1 MENSFLNCL
10 KKHESCPGYRK
21 WNKGFLIAAKE
32 AMLLLSGSLCAQS
45 NASKQPLPTFKYKAD
60 NAADT
65 ARQCKV
71 FPNRE
76 TKAVSVCA
84 VWNLTDT
91 AERTLWSMA
100 DSSGKVA
107 AKAGGKAV
115 RAGIPVVRTDIAG
128 LPRRMRKTALTFTI
142 GGDSVRREALLEGLF
157 YPYALTVS
165 QRVAAETYLALKYG
179 VTPREDYLSPMGDTL
194 WYYDKDKMYSHAV
207 VGIGRDT
214 LHGLQRL
221 EGGSVESNLLR
232 MKLLPSA
239 NNNRVSLLP
248 RQYLLWGESEGKLSF
263 GADNAFALLGD
274 SIVLFDLMERTWLVR
289 TTGTSGI
296 RTQLSV
302 SADSLPRT
310 DSLYLLV
317 DRSGKGF
324 FDGSDCYGPVRADS
338 NGMFVFDVRW
348 DSDNSGTDLFTFAC
362 SGTPEQLMSTMTNG
376 DNGGNGNPGGS
387 TGIRDARSQDGKT
400 AVWPNPASERLHVR
414 TGMAA
419 PVEAA
424 ITNSQGK
431 LLLRQN
437 FAEPSFE
444 INVGSLA
451 TGSYTLR
458 LQSGNCVENIPFVV
472 KKNQ

>member
-1 MENSFLNCL
+1 M

-21 WNKGFLIAAKE
+21 WNKGFLIAAT
-32 AMLLLSGSLCAQS
+32 AVLLLSNQLFAQN
-45 NASKQPLPTFKYKAD
+45 NASKQPLPTFKYRAD

-65 ARQCKV
+65 SRQCKV
-71 FPNRE
+71 NPNRE

-84 VWNLTDT
+84 VWNLADT

-107 AKAGGKAV
+107 AKAGGKTV
-115 RAGIPVVRTDIAG
+115 RAGVPAVRTDIAG
-128 LPRRMRKTALTFTI
+128 LPRKARKKPLTFTM
-142 GGDSVRREALLEGLF
+142 GGDSVRRDALLEGLF
-157 YPYALTVS
+157 YPYALSQT
-165 QRVAAETYLALKYG
+165 QRVAAESYLALKYG
-179 VTPREDYLSPMGDTL
+179 VTLREDYLSPEGDTL
-194 WYYDKDKMYSHAV
+194 WNHSSDSLFSHAV
-207 VGIGRDT
+207 AGLGCDT
-214 LHGLQRL
+214 LHGLQKL
-221 EGGSVESNLLR
+221 EGGSAESDLLR
-232 MKLLPSA
+232 MKLLSSA

-248 RQYLLWGESEGKLSF
+248 RQYLLWGGSEGKLSF
-263 GADNAFALLGD
+263 GAGSAFALVGD

-289 TTGTSGI
+289 TTGTSGS

-324 FDGSDCYGPVRADS
+324 FDGSECYGPVRADS

-348 DSDNSGTDLFTFAC
+348 DSDNSGTDFFTFAC
-362 SGTPEQLMSTMTNG
+362 SGTPERLMSTMMNG
-376 DNGGNGNPGGS
+376 DNGGEGNPGGS
-387 TGIRDARSQDGKT
+387 TGIRDARNQGGKT

-414 TGMAA
+414 TMMSA

-431 LLLRQN
+431 LLLRQS
-437 FAEPSFE
+437 FTQPSFE

-458 LQSGNCVENIPFVV
+458 LQSGNNVENIPFVV
-472 KKNQ
+472 K

>member
-1 MENSFLNCL
+1 MARTNISNAFLL
-10 KKHESCPGYRK
+10 
-21 WNKGFLIAAKE
+21 AAI
-32 AMLLLSGSLCAQS
+32 MLLSNQLFAQS
-45 NASKQPLPTFKYKAD
+45 NASKQPLPTFKYRAD
-60 NAADT
+60 NTTDT
-65 ARQCKV
+65 ARQYKV
-71 FPNRE
+71 IPNKE

-107 AKAGGKAV
+107 AKAGGKTV
-115 RAGIPVVRTDIAG
+115 RAGVPAVRTDIAG
-128 LPRRMRKTALTFTI
+128 LPRKARKKPLTLTM
-142 GGDSVRREALLEGLF
+142 GGDSVRRDALLEALF
-157 YPYALTVS
+157 YPYALTRQ
-165 QRVAAETYLALKYG
+165 QRVAAETYLALKHG
-179 VTPREDYLSPMGDTL
+179 ITLREDYLSPEGDTL
-194 WYYDKDKMYSHAV
+194 WNHSSDSLFSHAV
-207 VGIGRDT
+207 AGLGCDT

-221 EGGSVESNLLR
+221 EGGSAESNLLR
-232 MKLLPSA
+232 MKLLSSA
-239 NNNRVSLLP
+239 NNNNNKVSLLP
-248 RQYLLWGESEGKLSF
+248 RQYLLWGESDGKLSF
-263 GADNAFALLGD
+263 GAGSAFALVGD

-289 TTGTSGI
+289 TTNTTSF
-296 RTQLSV
+296 RTRLSV
-302 SADSLPRT
+302 AADSLPRT
-310 DSLYLLV
+310 DSLYLLI

-324 FDGSDCYGPVRADS
+324 FDGSECYGPVRADS

-362 SGTPEQLMSTMTNG
+362 SGTPERLMSTMMNG

-414 TGMAA
+414 TMMSA
-419 PVEAA
+419 PVEAL

-458 LQSGNCVENIPFVV
+458 LQSGNNVENIPFVV
-472 KKNQ
+472 K

>member
-1 MENSFLNCL
+1 MLMERTDLFRTFFLAVVVTL
-10 KKHESCPGYRK
+10 LLPGWLPAQNNVAKQPTPAFRY
-21 WNKGFLIAAKE
+21 GTDAAK
-32 AMLLLSGSLCAQS
+32 
-45 NASKQPLPTFKYKAD
+45 
-60 NAADT
+60 DT
-65 ARQCKV
+65 ARQYKV
-71 FPNRE
+71 VPNRD

-115 RAGIPVVRTDIAG
+115 RAGIPAVRTDIAG
-128 LPRRMRKTALTFTI
+128 LPRKARKKPLTFTM
-142 GGDSVRREALLEGLF
+142 GGDSVRRDALLEALF
-157 YPYALTVS
+157 YPYALTRQ

-179 VTPREDYLSPMGDTL
+179 ITLREDYLSPEGDTL
-194 WYYDKDKMYSHAV
+194 WNHSSDSLFSHAV
-207 VGIGRDT
+207 AGIGCDT

-221 EGGSVESNLLR
+221 EGGSAESNLLR

-239 NNNRVSLLP
+239 NNNKVSLLP

-263 GADNAFALLGD
+263 GAGSAFALVGD
-274 SIVLFDLMERTWLVR
+274 SIVLFDLMERFWLVR

-324 FDGSDCYGPVRADS
+324 FDGADCYGPVRADS
-338 NGMFVFDVRW
+338 SGMFVFDVRW
-348 DSDNSGTDLFTFAC
+348 DSDNSGTDQFTFARA
-362 SGTPEQLMSTMTNG
+362 GLPEQLMSTMTNG
-376 DNGGNGNPGGS
+376 DDGGNGNPGGS

-414 TGMAA
+414 TMMAA

-431 LLLRQN
+431 LLLRQS
-437 FAEPSFE
+437 FSQPFFE

>member
-1 MENSFLNCL
+1 MRHIVCYLLILSLFLTANSLFSQN
-10 KKHESCPGYRK
+10 ST
-21 WNKGFLIAAKE
+21 
-32 AMLLLSGSLCAQS
+32 
-45 NASKQPLPTFKYKAD
+45 SKQPTPAFKYNAGNATDTSRQYKAI
-60 NAADT
+60 
-65 ARQCKV
+65 
-71 FPNRE
+71 PNKE

-107 AKAGGKAV
+107 AKAGGKTV
-115 RAGIPVVRTDIAG
+115 RAGIPAVRTDIAG
-128 LPRRMRKTALTFTI
+128 LPRKARKRPLTFTM
-142 GGDSVRREALLEGLF
+142 GGDSVRRDALLEALF
-157 YPYALTVS
+157 YPYALTRQ

-179 VTPREDYLSPMGDTL
+179 ITLREDYLSPEGDTL
-194 WYYDKDKMYSHAV
+194 WNHSSDSLFSHAV
-207 VGIGRDT
+207 AGIGCDT

-221 EGGSVESNLLR
+221 EGGSAESDLLR

-239 NNNRVSLLP
+239 NNNKVSLLP

-263 GADNAFALLGD
+263 GAGSAFALLGD
-274 SIVLFDLMERTWLVR
+274 SIVLFDLMERAWLVR
-289 TTGTSGI
+289 TTNTTSF
-296 RTQLSV
+296 RTRLSV
-302 SADSLPRT
+302 AADSLPRT

-324 FDGSDCYGPVRADS
+324 FDGSECYGPVRADS

-414 TGMAA
+414 TMMAA
-419 PVEAA
+419 PVEAL
-424 ITNSQGK
+424 ITDSYGK
-431 LLLRQN
+431 LLLRQS
-437 FAEPSFE
+437 FAQPSFE
-444 INVGSLA
+444 INVGGLA

-458 LQSGNCVENIPFVV
+458 LQSGNSVENIPFVV
-472 KKNQ
+472 K

>member
-1 MENSFLNCL
+1 MLMERTDLFRTFLL
-10 KKHESCPGYRK
+10 T
-21 WNKGFLIAAKE
+21 LVVT
-32 AMLLLSGSLCAQS
+32 LLLPGWLLAQS
-45 NASKQPLPTFKYKAD
+45 STSKQPIPVFRYRTD
-60 NAADT
+60 AAKDT

-71 FPNRE
+71 VPNKE

-107 AKAGGKAV
+107 AKAGGKTV
-115 RAGIPVVRTDIAG
+115 RAGVPAVRTDIAG
-128 LPRRMRKTALTFTI
+128 LPRKMRKQPLAFSL
-142 GGDSVRREALLEGLF
+142 GGDSVRRDALLEVMF
-157 YPYALTVS
+157 YPYALTRN
-165 QRVAAETYLALKYG
+165 QRVAAETYLALKHG
-179 VTPREDYLSPMGDTL
+179 VTLREEYLSPEGDTL
-194 WYYDKDKMYSHAV
+194 WNHSSDSLFSHAV
-207 VGIGRDT
+207 AGVGCDT

-221 EGGSVESNLLR
+221 EGGSAESDLLR
-232 MKLLPSA
+232 MKLLSSA
-239 NNNRVSLLP
+239 NNNNKVSLLP
-248 RQYLLWGESEGKLSF
+248 RQYLLWGGSEGKLSF
-263 GADNAFALLGD
+263 GAGSAFALLGD

-289 TTGTSGI
+289 TTNTAGF
-296 RTQLSV
+296 RTRLSV
-302 SADSLPRT
+302 AADSLPRT

-317 DRSGKGF
+317 DRSGKGI
-324 FDGSDCYGPVRADS
+324 FDGAECYGPVRADS
-338 NGMFVFDVRW
+338 GGMFVFDVRW
-348 DSDNSGTDLFTFAC
+348 DSDNSGTDIFTFAC
-362 SGTPEQLMSTMTNG
+362 AGTPERLMSTMMNG

-414 TGMAA
+414 TMMSA
-419 PVEAA
+419 PVEVA

-431 LLLRQN
+431 LLLRQS
-437 FAEPSFE
+437 FAESSFE

>member
-1 MENSFLNCL
+1 MNRTSI
-10 KKHESCPGYRK
+10 SGT
-21 WNKGFLIAAKE
+21 LILAS
-32 AMLLLSGSLCAQS
+32 MLLLSGALSAQ
-45 NASKQPLPTFKYKAD
+45 NGASRQPLPTFKYRAD
-60 NAADT
+60 NNADT
-65 ARQCKV
+65 ARQYKV
-71 FPNRE
+71 APNKENR
-76 TKAVSVCA
+76 AVSVCA

-91 AERTLWSMA
+91 AERTLWRMA
-100 DSSGKVA
+100 DSTGKVA

-128 LPRRMRKTALTFTI
+128 LPRKMRKQPLAFSL

-165 QRVAAETYLALKYG
+165 QRMAAESYLALKYG
-179 VTPREDYLSPMGDTL
+179 VTLREDYLSPEGDTL
-194 WYYDKDKMYSHAV
+194 WYYDIDKMYNHAIA
-207 VGIGRDT
+207 GIGRDT
-214 LHGLQRL
+214 LHGLHRV
-221 EGGSVESNLLR
+221 EGISAESALLKMR
-232 MKLLPSA
+232 MLPSTNSGRAELLPG
-239 NNNRVSLLP
+239 
-248 RQYLLWGESEGKLSF
+248 QYLLWGGSEGKLSF
-263 GADNAFALLGD
+263 GAGSAFALVGD

-289 TTGTSGI
+289 TTGTSGS

-324 FDGSDCYGPVRADS
+324 FDGSECYGPVRADS

-348 DSDNSGTDLFTFAC
+348 DSDNSGTDFFTFAC
-362 SGTPEQLMSTMTNG
+362 SGTPERLMSTMMNG

-387 TGIRDARSQDGKT
+387 TGIRDARNQGGKT

-414 TGMAA
+414 TMMSA

-431 LLLRQN
+431 LLLRQS
-437 FAEPSFE
+437 FTQPSFE

-458 LQSGNCVENIPFVV
+458 LQSGNNVENIPFVV
-472 KKNQ
+472 K

>member
-1 MENSFLNCL
+1 MI
-10 KKHESCPGYRK
+10 R
-21 WNKGFLIAAKE
+21 NKIKIIMRHNFC
-32 AMLLLSGSLCAQS
+32 LLLILPLFLTDNLIFAQ
-45 NASKQPLPTFKYKAD
+45 NNVSKQPIPVFRYGTD
-60 NAADT
+60 AAKDT
-65 ARQCKV
+65 SRQCKV
-71 FPNRE
+71 VPNRE

-107 AKAGGKAV
+107 AKAGGKTV
-115 RAGIPVVRTDIAG
+115 RTGVPAVRTDIAG
-128 LPRRMRKTALTFTI
+128 LPRKARKKPLTFTL
-142 GGDSVRREALLEGLF
+142 GGDSVRRDALLEALF
-157 YPYALTVS
+157 YPYALTRQ

-179 VTPREDYLSPMGDTL
+179 VTLREDYLSPEGDTL
-194 WYYDKDKMYSHAV
+194 WNYGTDSLFSHAV
-207 VGIGRDT
+207 AGIGCDT

-221 EGGSVESNLLR
+221 EGVSVENNLLR
-232 MKLLPSA
+232 LKLLPSA
-239 NNNRVSLLP
+239 NNNKVSLFP

-263 GADNAFALLGD
+263 GAGSAFALVGD

-289 TTGTSGI
+289 TTKTAGL
-296 RTQLSV
+296 RTRLSV

-338 NGMFVFDVRW
+338 SGMFVFDVRW
-348 DSDNSGTDLFTFAC
+348 DSDNSGTDIFTFAC
-362 SGTPEQLMSTMTNG
+362 AGTPERLMSAMSPTDGT
-376 DNGGNGNPGGS
+376 DNDGSEPS

-414 TGMAA
+414 TMMAA

-431 LLLRQN
+431 LLLRQS
-437 FAEPSFE
+437 FSQPFFE

-458 LQSGNCVENIPFVV
+458 LQSGNSVENIPFVV
-472 KKNQ
+472 K

>member
-1 MENSFLNCL
+1 MVRTNISNAFLL
-10 KKHESCPGYRK
+10 
-21 WNKGFLIAAKE
+21 AAI
-32 AMLLLSGSLCAQS
+32 MLLSNPLSAQS
-45 NASKQPLPTFKYKAD
+45 NASKQPLPTFKYRAG
-60 NAADT
+60 NSADT
-65 ARQCKV
+65 SRQYKV
-71 FPNRE
+71 VPNRE

-107 AKAGGKAV
+107 AKAGGKTV
-115 RAGIPVVRTDIAG
+115 RAGVPAVRTDIAG
-128 LPRRMRKTALTFTI
+128 LPRKARKKSLTFTM
-142 GGDSVRREALLEGLF
+142 GGDSVRRDALLEVMF
-157 YPYALTVS
+157 YPYALTRN
-165 QRVAAETYLALKYG
+165 QRVAAETYLALKHG
-179 VTPREDYLSPMGDTL
+179 VTLREDYLSPEGDTL
-194 WYYDKDKMYSHAV
+194 WNHSSDSLFSHAV
-207 VGIGRDT
+207 AGLGCDT
-214 LHGLQRL
+214 LHGLQKL
-221 EGGSVESNLLR
+221 EGGSAESDLLR

-239 NNNRVSLLP
+239 NNNKVSLLP

-263 GADNAFALLGD
+263 GAGSAFALVGD

-324 FDGSDCYGPVRADS
+324 FDGAECYGPVRADS

-348 DSDNSGTDLFTFAC
+348 DSDNSGTDLFTLAC
-362 SGTPEQLMSTMTNG
+362 AGLPERLMSAMSPTDGT
-376 DNGGNGNPGGS
+376 DNDGSKPS
-387 TGIRDARSQDGKT
+387 TGIRDERNQDGKT

-419 PVEAA
+419 PVEAT

-431 LLLRQN
+431 LLLRQS
-437 FAEPSFE
+437 FAQPSFE

-458 LQSGNCVENIPFVV
+458 LQSGNNVETIPFVV
-472 KKNQ
+472 KRNQ

>member
-1 MENSFLNCL
+1 M
-10 KKHESCPGYRK
+10 
-21 WNKGFLIAAKE
+21 AVTA
-32 AMLLLSGSLCAQS
+32 AMLLLSASLFAQS
-45 NASKQPLPTFKYKAD
+45 NASKHPLPAFKYRAD

-65 ARQCKV
+65 SRQYKV
-71 FPNRE
+71 VPNRE

-91 AERTLWSMA
+91 AERTLWRMA

-107 AKAGGKAV
+107 AKAGGRVV

-142 GGDSVRREALLEGLF
+142 GGDSVRRDALLEGLF
-157 YPYALTVS
+157 YPYALSRT
-165 QRVAAETYLALKYG
+165 QRMAAESYLALKYG
-179 VTPREDYLSPMGDTL
+179 VTLREDYLSPEGDTL
-194 WYYDKDKMYSHAV
+194 WNHSLDSLFSHAV
-207 VGIGRDT
+207 AGIGCDT

-221 EGGSVESNLLR
+221 EGGSAESNLLHL
-232 MKLLPSA
+232 KLLPSA
-239 NNNRVSLLP
+239 NNNKVSLLP
-248 RQYLLWGESEGKLSF
+248 RQYLLWGESEGKLPF
-263 GADNAFALLGD
+263 GTGSAFALVGD
-274 SIVLFDLMERTWLVR
+274 SIVLFDLMERAWLVR
-289 TTGTSGI
+289 TTGTSGS

-324 FDGSDCYGPVRADS
+324 FDGSDCYGPARADS
-338 NGMFVFDVRW
+338 SGQFTFAVCW
-348 DSDNSGTDLFTFAC
+348 DSDHNGTDLFTFAC
-362 SGTPEQLMSTMTNG
+362 AGTPERLMSTMMNG
-376 DNGGNGNPGGS
+376 DDGGNGNPGGS
-387 TGIRDARSQDGKT
+387 TGIRDARNQGGKT

-414 TGMAA
+414 TMMSA

-431 LLLRQN
+431 LLLRQS

-444 INVGSLA
+444 INVSGLA

-458 LQSGNCVENIPFVV
+458 LQSGNSVENIPFVV
-472 KKNQ
+472 KKVQ

>member
-1 MENSFLNCL
+1 MRHNIYL
-10 KKHESCPGYRK
+10 
-21 WNKGFLIAAKE
+21 FLILPLFLTNNLIFAQNNVAKQPTPAFRYGTDAAK
-32 AMLLLSGSLCAQS
+32 
-45 NASKQPLPTFKYKAD
+45 
-60 NAADT
+60 DT

-71 FPNRE
+71 VPNKE

-91 AERTLWSMA
+91 AERTLWSMT

-107 AKAGGKAV
+107 AKAGGKTV
-115 RAGIPVVRTDIAG
+115 RAGVPAVRTDIAG
-128 LPRRMRKTALTFTI
+128 LPRKARKKPLTFMM
-142 GGDSVRREALLEGLF
+142 GGDSVRRAALLEAMF
-157 YPYALTVS
+157 YPYALTRN

-179 VTPREDYLSPMGDTL
+179 ITLREDYLSPEGDTL
-194 WYYDKDKMYSHAV
+194 WNHGTDSLFSHTVAG
-207 VGIGRDT
+207 VGCDT

-221 EGGSVESNLLR
+221 EGVSVENNLLR
-232 MKLLPSA
+232 MKLLPTA
-239 NNNRVSLLP
+239 NNNKVSLLP
-248 RQYLLWGESEGKLSF
+248 RQYLLWGESDGKLSF
-263 GADNAFALLGD
+263 GAGSAFALAGD

-289 TTGTSGI
+289 TTNTAGLWT
-296 RTQLSV
+296 RLSV
-302 SADSLPRT
+302 AADSLPRT
-310 DSLYLLV
+310 DSLYLLI

-324 FDGSDCYGPVRADS
+324 FDGSECYGPVRADS
-338 NGMFVFDVRW
+338 NGMFVFDVSW

-362 SGTPEQLMSTMTNG
+362 TGTPERLMSTMMNG

-387 TGIRDARSQDGKT
+387 TGIRDARNQDGKT

-419 PVEAA
+419 PVEAL

-472 KKNQ
+472 KKVQ

>member
-1 MENSFLNCL
+1 MNRTSI
-10 KKHESCPGYRK
+10 SGT
-21 WNKGFLIAAKE
+21 LILAS
-32 AMLLLSGSLCAQS
+32 MLLLSGALSAQ
-45 NASKQPLPTFKYKAD
+45 NGASRQPLPTFKYRAD
-60 NAADT
+60 NTADT
-65 ARQCKV
+65 ARQYKV
-71 FPNRE
+71 VPGKE

-91 AERTLWSMA
+91 AERTLWRMA
-100 DSSGKVA
+100 DSTGKVA

-128 LPRRMRKTALTFTI
+128 LPRKARKKPLTLTM
-142 GGDSVRREALLEGLF
+142 GGDSVRRDALLEGLF
-157 YPYALTVS
+157 YPYALTRN

-179 VTPREDYLSPMGDTL
+179 ITLREDYLSPEGDTL
-194 WYYDKDKMYSHAV
+194 WNHSLDSLFSHAV
-207 VGIGRDT
+207 AGVGCDT
-214 LHGLQRL
+214 LHGLQKL
-221 EGGSVESNLLR
+221 EGGSAESDLLR

-239 NNNRVSLLP
+239 NNNKVSLLP

-263 GADNAFALLGD
+263 GAGSAFALLGD
-274 SIVLFDLMERTWLVR
+274 SIVLFDLMERAWLVR
-289 TTGTSGI
+289 TTNTTSF
-296 RTQLSV
+296 RTRLSV
-302 SADSLPRT
+302 AADSLPRT

-324 FDGSDCYGPVRADS
+324 FDGAECYGPVRADS

-414 TGMAA
+414 TMMAA

-424 ITNSQGK
+424 ITDSYGK
-431 LLLRQN
+431 LLLRQS
-437 FAEPSFE
+437 FAQPSFE
-444 INVGSLA
+444 INVSGLA

-458 LQSGNCVENIPFVV
+458 LQSGNSAENIPFVV
-472 KKNQ
+472 KKVQ

>member
-1 MENSFLNCL
+1 MLMERTDLFRTFFLAVVVTLLLQGWLPAQNNVA
-10 KKHESCPGYRK
+10 KQPTPAFRYGTD
-21 WNKGFLIAAKE
+21 AAK
-32 AMLLLSGSLCAQS
+32 
-45 NASKQPLPTFKYKAD
+45 
-60 NAADT
+60 DT

-71 FPNRE
+71 VPNRD

-107 AKAGGKAV
+107 AKAGGKTV
-115 RAGIPVVRTDIAG
+115 RAGVPAVRTDIAG
-128 LPRRMRKTALTFTI
+128 LPRKARKKPLTFTM
-142 GGDSVRREALLEGLF
+142 GGDSVRRDALLEALF
-157 YPYALTVS
+157 YPYALTRQ

-179 VTPREDYLSPMGDTL
+179 ITLREDYLSPEGDTL
-194 WYYDKDKMYSHAV
+194 WNYSSDSLFSHAV
-207 VGIGRDT
+207 AGIGCDT
-214 LHGLQRL
+214 LHGLQKL
-221 EGGSVESNLLR
+221 EGGSAESDLLR
-232 MKLLPSA
+232 MKLLSSA
-239 NNNRVSLLP
+239 NNNKVSLLP
-248 RQYLLWGESEGKLSF
+248 RQYLLWGGSEGKLSF
-263 GADNAFALLGD
+263 GAGSAFALVGD

-289 TTGTSGI
+289 TTGTSGS

-324 FDGSDCYGPVRADS
+324 FDGSECYGPVRADS

-362 SGTPEQLMSTMTNG
+362 SGTPERLMSTMMNG
-376 DNGGNGNPGGS
+376 DNGGEGNPGGS
-387 TGIRDARSQDGKT
+387 TGIRDARNQGGKT

-414 TGMAA
+414 TMMSA

-431 LLLRQN
+431 LLLRQS
-437 FAEPSFE
+437 FTQPSFE

-458 LQSGNCVENIPFVV
+458 LQSGNNVENIPFVV
-472 KKNQ
+472 K